1 MKKSIHTSIWVKSA
15 LSRSQDF
22 LFSYIRLCPKILI
35 SVLILCNLA
44 VTNIV
49 FSQDWESAFKDALR
63 GIRLQSEDLQFRTDY
78 TSPDSFRLPAVD
90 RLMRKP
96 MESLNYSSALTQF
109 LLDSDSSYS
118 KMLLRAAA
126 EINVPIPTIMGS
138 GPGVPMELDIEGILK
153 VLRESIKTSYRYVD
167 ESFQPL
173 SPEDIFFIQETL
185 PELMEEDME
194 RADMDPYEKWIEG
207 SEIEGKTEKFLEIVQ
222 SFDREKMVLAGHV
235 LFSTLEKVIPQLE
248 KYQSPTDG
256 DFRKS
261 GKKKYIRSS
270 VASGDL
276 LHSERTP
283 FGEILVG
290 GYGQNVYHGDALLI
304 IDLGGDDRYENRAG
318 GVFVDPSVSIVIDL
332 SGNDHYLYSGDYAQG
347 SGGSGVGI
355 LIDLEG
361 DDKYSARHYSQGAGM
376 LGIGLLV
383 DGGGNDQ
390 YSGDTGSQGAGSFG
404 IGILRDNTGNDLY
417 SSSFLSQG
425 FGFTWGFGAIVD
437 EEGNDLY
444 SAGGRYKDWLRYED
458 HFLSLSQGFGYG
470 IRPFASGGIGIIAD
484 GKGNDNYISDIFG
497 QGSSYWYSIGSIV
510 DYQGNDKYSSYQ
522 YAQGCGTHL
531 TIGTLLDFDGNDDY
545 VSKGVSQGCGHDLSL
560 GLLYDEK
567 GNDNYSAYDLSQGA
581 GNANGIGVLID
592 GEGNDNYLVRDP
604 RNTQGYGNFRRE
616 YGSIGL
622 FLDLGGEDS
631 YSGYGGN
638 MGFWGNSKYGIGV
651 DLEQEKNEDEN

>member
-1 MKKSIHTSIWVKSA
+1 MKKIKYLSVISLRYSLLIAIYFSLCIFNFSLA
-15 LSRSQDF
+15 LSQGWE
-22 LFSYIRLCPKILI
+22 K
-35 SVLILCNLA
+35 A
-44 VTNIV
+44 V
-49 FSQDWESAFKDALR
+49 EDALR
-63 GIRLQSEDLQFRTDY
+63 GIRLQSEDLHFRTDY

-90 RLMRKP
+90 RLMRRP
-96 MESLNYSSALTQF
+96 MESINYSTALTQF

-118 KMLLRAAA
+118 RMLLRASA
-126 EINVPIPTIMGS
+126 EVDVPIATVMGS
-138 GPGVPMELDIEGILK
+138 GPGISKELDIEGILK
-153 VLRESIKTSYRYVD
+153 LLRVSIESAQRYVD
-167 ESFQPL
+167 ESFEHL
-173 SPEDIFFIQETL
+173 SPEDVFLLQEIL
-185 PELMEEDME
+185 PELMEEDLE
-194 RADMDPYEKWIEG
+194 RADMDPYEKWLEG
-207 SEIEGKTEKFLEIVQ
+207 EEIEGKTEKFLEIVQ

-248 KYQSPTDG
+248 KYKSPAEG
-256 DFRKS
+256 DSRKS

-270 VASGDL
+270 VASGGL

-283 FGEILVG
+283 FGEIIVG
-290 GYGQNVYHGDALLI
+290 GYGQNVYHGEALLI
-304 IDLGGDDRYENRAG
+304 IDFGGDDRYENRAG
-318 GVFVDPSVSIVIDL
+318 GVFVDPSISIVIDL
-332 SGNDHYLYSGDYAQG
+332 SGDDHYLYKGNYAQG

-361 DDKYSARHYSQGAGM
+361 DDKYSARHYSQGAGI

-383 DGGGNDQ
+383 DGSGNDQ

-404 IGILRDNTGNDLY
+404 IGILRDNSGNDLY

-425 FGFTWGFGAIVD
+425 FGFTWGFGVIVD

-545 VSKGVSQGCGHDLSL
+545 ISKGVSQGCGHDLSL
-560 GLLYDEK
+560 GLLFDEK

-592 GEGNDNYLVRDP
+592 GDGNDNYLVRDP

-622 FLDLGGEDS
+622 FLDLGGEDN

-638 MGFWGNSKYGIGV
+638 EGFWGDSKYGIGV
-651 DLEQEKNEDEN
+651 DLEEEKDEEEN